1 MRFACG
7 IFLGLAMTLLL
18 GASVMAWM
26 QSPSVWTI
34 VAIVAMAFFN
44 VVIWAGFGR
53 ALYDVFLR
61 GENRGAQE

>member
-7 IFLGLAMTLLL
+7 IFLGLIMTLLL
-18 GASVMAWM
+18 AAAVAALIQNLSAWTVVAVSV
-26 QSPSVWTI
+26 VGL
-34 VAIVAMAFFN
+34 FN

-61 GENRGAQE
+61 RDYRGQK

>member
-18 GASVMAWM
+18 AAAVVALIQNLSAWTVVAVSVAGL
-26 QSPSVWTI
+26 
-34 VAIVAMAFFN
+34 FN

-61 GENRGAQE
+61 RGLYGQE